1 MHHSKNIHPE
11 NDPKYKGLTVTEG
24 VSGAP
29 SVNPYRS
36 VKASRKKYSPEEY
49 VAGIRA
55 GDIAML
61 GQAVTLVESSLPEH
75 QLIAQE
81 VITRCLPFAGN
92 SVRIGITGVP
102 GAGKSTFIESFG
114 KIVLDKGL
122 KLAVLAIDPSS
133 NVTGGS
139 ILGDKTRMNWLSQQ
153 ENVFIRPTAT
163 GNNLGGVARNTR
175 EAIILCEAAGYDV
188 ILIETVGVGQS
199 ETVVHSM
206 IDFFLLLMLS
216 GAGDELQGI
225 KRGIMEMAD
234 AIVITKADGENLLKA
249 KQARSQYANALHL
262 FPAKESQWIATSQI
276 CSSLQNEGLN
286 EIWATIES
294 FFNQV
299 TLNGWLLQN
308 RKNQELS
315 VLREH
320 LSFLL
325 QQEFFGKQEWLTA
338 LNLKEEAIQ
347 QGKITAFKAAEELF
361 EKFKKSPDL

>member
-1 MHHSKNIHPE
+1 MPNQMQLNDWFRKRKERIQSLNAETLFPE
-11 NDPKYKGLTVTEG
+11 LI
-24 VSGAP
+24 SGNRTAL
-29 SVNPYRS
+29 S
-36 VKASRKKYSPEEY
+36 A
-49 VAGIRA
+49 AI
-55 GDIAML
+55 
-61 GQAVTLVESSLPEH
+61 TLVES
-75 QLIAQE
+75 QLSSDRKEANELIQS
-81 VITRCLPFAGN
+81 CLPHQKK
-92 SVRIGITGVP
+92 SWRIGITGVP
-102 GAGKSTFIESFG
+102 GVGKSTFIESFG
-114 KIVLDKGL
+114 KIILQKGL

-199 ETVVHSM
+199 ETLVHSM

-234 AIVITKADGENLLKA
+234 AIVITKADGENLMKA

-276 CSSLQNEGLN
+276 CSSLQEEGLD
-286 EIWATIES
+286 EIWETIEQ
-294 FFNQV
+294 FFNLV
-299 TLNGWLLQN
+299 TVNGWLNLN

-315 VLREH
+315 VLHEH
-320 LSFLL
+320 LIFIL
-325 QQEFFGKQEWLTA
+325 QQEFFGKEEWLLA
-338 LNLKEEAIQ
+338 LAQ
-347 QGKITAFKAAEELF
+347 QEQKVQSGTISAFKAAEELF
-361 EKFKKSPDL
+361 QRFKTGN

>member
-1 MHHSKNIHPE
+1 MPNQSQL
-11 NDPKYKGLTVTEG
+11 NDWFRKRKERIQSLNAKTIFPNLI
-24 VSGAP
+24 SGNRTAL
-29 SVNPYRS
+29 S
-36 VKASRKKYSPEEY
+36 A
-49 VAGIRA
+49 AI
-55 GDIAML
+55 
-61 GQAVTLVESSLPEH
+61 TLVES
-75 QLIAQE
+75 QLSSDRKEANELIQQ
-81 VITRCLPFAGN
+81 CLPHQKK
-92 SVRIGITGVP
+92 SWRIGITGVP
-102 GAGKSTFIESFG
+102 GVGKSTFIESFG
-114 KIVLDKGL
+114 KIILEKGL

-199 ETVVHSM
+199 ETLVHSM
-206 IDFFLLLMLS
+206 IDYFLLLMLS

-234 AIVITKADGENLLKA
+234 AIVITKADGENLLKS
-249 KQARSQYANALHL
+249 KQARNQYANALHL
-262 FPAKESQWIATSQI
+262 FPAKESQWVATSQV
-276 CSSLQNEGLN
+276 CSSLQEEGLV
-286 EIWATIES
+286 EIWQTIEQ
-294 FFNQV
+294 FFNLV
-299 TLNGWLLQN
+299 TVNGWLDQN

-325 QQEFFGKQEWLTA
+325 QHEFFGKEEWL
-338 LNLKEEAIQ
+338 LSLQQMEQKIQ
-347 QGKITAFKAAEELF
+347 LGTISAFKAAEELF
-361 EKFKKSPDL
+361 EQFKKEKK

>member
-1 MHHSKNIHPE
+1 MPNQSQLNDWFRKRKERIQSLNAETLLPE
-11 NDPKYKGLTVTEG
+11 LI
-24 VSGAP
+24 SGNRTAL
-29 SVNPYRS
+29 S
-36 VKASRKKYSPEEY
+36 A
-49 VAGIRA
+49 AI
-55 GDIAML
+55 
-61 GQAVTLVESSLPEH
+61 TLVES
-75 QLIAQE
+75 QLSNDRKEANELIQS
-81 VITRCLPFAGN
+81 CLPHQN
-92 SVRIGITGVP
+92 KSWRIGITGVP
-102 GAGKSTFIESFG
+102 GVGKSTFIESFG
-114 KIVLDKGL
+114 KIVLEKGL

-234 AIVITKADGENLLKA
+234 AIVITKADGENLIKA
-249 KQARSQYANALHL
+249 KQARSQYSNALHL

-276 CSSLQNEGLN
+276 CSSLQNEGLL
-286 EIWATIES
+286 EIWTTIES

-299 TLNGWLLQN
+299 TVNGWLNQN

-325 QQEFFGKQEWLTA
+325 QQEFFGKEEWLLA
-338 LNLKEEAIQ
+338 LQAMEQKIQ
-347 QGKITAFKAAEELF
+347 SGTISAFKASEELF
-361 EKFKKSPDL
+361 ERFKTGK

>member
-1 MHHSKNIHPE
+1 MPNQMQLNDWFRKRKERIQSLNAETLFPE
-11 NDPKYKGLTVTEG
+11 LI
-24 VSGAP
+24 SGNRTAL
-29 SVNPYRS
+29 S
-36 VKASRKKYSPEEY
+36 A
-49 VAGIRA
+49 AI
-55 GDIAML
+55 
-61 GQAVTLVESSLPEH
+61 TLVES
-75 QLIAQE
+75 QLSSDRKEANELIQ
-81 VITRCLPFAGN
+81 RCLPHQKK
-92 SVRIGITGVP
+92 SWRIGITGVP
-102 GAGKSTFIESFG
+102 GVGKSTFIESFG
-114 KIVLDKGL
+114 KIILQKGL

-199 ETVVHSM
+199 ETLVHSM

-234 AIVITKADGENLLKA
+234 AIVITKADGENLMKA

-276 CSSLQNEGLN
+276 CSSIQEEGLD
-286 EIWATIES
+286 EIWETIEQ
-294 FFNQV
+294 FFNLV
-299 TLNGWLLQN
+299 IVNGWLNLN

-320 LSFLL
+320 LIFLL
-325 QQEFFGKQEWLTA
+325 QQEFFGKEEWLLA
-338 LNLKEEAIQ
+338 LAQ
-347 QGKITAFKAAEELF
+347 QEQKVQSGTISAFKAAEELF
-361 EKFKKSPDL
+361 QRFKTGN

>member
-1 MHHSKNIHPE
+1 MPNQSQLNDWFRKRKARIQSLNAETLLPE
-11 NDPKYKGLTVTEG
+11 LI
-24 VSGAP
+24 SGNRTAL
-29 SVNPYRS
+29 S
-36 VKASRKKYSPEEY
+36 A
-49 VAGIRA
+49 AI
-55 GDIAML
+55 
-61 GQAVTLVESSLPEH
+61 TLVES
-75 QLIAQE
+75 QLSSDRKEANELIQ
-81 VITRCLPFAGN
+81 RCLPHQKK
-92 SVRIGITGVP
+92 SWRIGITGVP
-102 GAGKSTFIESFG
+102 GVGKSTFIESFG
-114 KIVLDKGL
+114 KIILQKGL

-175 EAIILCEAAGYDV
+175 EAIVLCEAAGYDV
-188 ILIETVGVGQS
+188 IFIETVGVGQS
-199 ETVVHSM
+199 ETLVHSM

-234 AIVITKADGENLLKA
+234 ALVITKADGENLLKA

-276 CSSLQNEGLN
+276 CSSLKEEGLE
-286 EIWATIES
+286 EIWQTIEQ
-294 FFNQV
+294 FFNLV
-299 TLNGWLLQN
+299 TLNGWLNQN
-308 RKNQELS
+308 RKKQELS

-325 QQEFFGKQEWLTA
+325 QQEFFGKEEWLVA
-338 LNLKEEAIQ
+338 LHQMEQKIQ
-347 QGKITAFKAAEELF
+347 LGSISAFKAAEELF
-361 EKFKKSPDL
+361 QKFKAGE

>member
-1 MHHSKNIHPE
+1 MPNQLQLNDWFRKRKERIQSLNAETLFPE
-11 NDPKYKGLTVTEG
+11 LI
-24 VSGAP
+24 SGNRTAL
-29 SVNPYRS
+29 S
-36 VKASRKKYSPEEY
+36 AS
-49 VAGIRA
+49 I
-55 GDIAML
+55 
-61 GQAVTLVESSLPEH
+61 TLVES
-75 QLIAQE
+75 QLKSDRTEANELIQ
-81 VITRCLPFAGN
+81 RCLPQKKK
-92 SVRIGITGVP
+92 SWRIGVTGVP
-102 GAGKSTFIESFG
+102 GVGKSTFIESFG
-114 KIVLDKGL
+114 KIILQKGL

-249 KQARSQYANALHL
+249 KQARNQYANALHL
-262 FPAKESQWIATSQI
+262 FPAKESQWISTSQI
-276 CSSLQNEGLN
+276 CSSLKEEGLA
-286 EIWATIES
+286 EIWQTIEQ
-294 FFNQV
+294 FFNLITV
-299 TLNGWLLQN
+299 NGWLNQN
-308 RKNQELS
+308 RKNQEIS

-325 QQEFFGKQEWLTA
+325 QQEFFGKEEWILA
-338 LNLKEEAIQ
+338 LQQMEQKIQ
-347 QGKITAFKAAEELF
+347 FGTISAFKAAEELF
-361 EKFKKSPDL
+361 VQFRKEKNV